1 MKIIAT
7 LRIALKAL
15 RQNALRSGLTM
26 LGIVIGVGAVICVV
40 AIGEGAAANV
50 ERAISN
56 IGANMIWVE
65 AGGVNRGGVRTGSF
79 GTKTL
84 VLEDFQAIKDHIPL
98 VTNVTPQVDTRVQ
111 VVFGNQNWGT
121 TVRGVGPEYLALKG
135 WNITRGGMYTEADV
149 ERAGNVCVLGQ
160 TVADQLFGP
169 EDPIGET
176 IRVKDQ
182 PCVVVGVLE
191 IKGQSATGQDQ
202 DDTFLMPY
210 TTVMKKIKGQTW
222 LDDILMSGTSARV
235 VDDAEREIAAL
246 LRERH
251 HLRPEAPDDFN
262 LRHPTEIAEAVKQ
275 STQTMEALL
284 AAIASVSLLVGG
296 IGIMNIMLVSVTER
310 TREIG
315 LRQAVG
321 ARGRDVLRQFLVEAV
336 ILSLIGGAI
345 GIAAGTIGAQ
355 AIANSFQWPT
365 RVSTNAVALAFGC
378 SAAIG
383 VFFGYYPARRAARLN
398 PIEALRFE

>member
-1 MKIIAT
+1 MIPR
-7 LRIALKAL
+7 LALKAL
-15 RQNALRSGLTM
+15 TQNKLRTGLTM
-26 LGIVIGVGAVICVV
+26 LGIIIGVGAVICVV
-40 AIGEGAAANV
+40 AIGEGASASV
-50 ERAISN
+50 ERAITN

-65 AGGVNRGGVRTGSF
+65 AGGVNRGGVRTGS
-79 GTKTL
+79 GATKTL
-84 VLEDFQAIKDHIPL
+84 TMSDFDAIREQIHDI
-98 VTNVTPQVDTRVQ
+98 TNLTPQADTRVQ

-121 TVRGVGPEYLALKG
+121 SVRGVGPEYIVLKN
-135 WNITRGGMYTEADV
+135 WNVVRGGMYTDV
-149 ERAGNVCVLGQ
+149 DVARAANVCVIGR
-160 TVADQLFGP
+160 TIADQLFGGQ
-169 EDPIGET
+169 DPIGEAMR
-176 IRVKDQ
+176 IGNES
-182 PCVVVGVLE
+182 CAVVGVLDV
-191 IKGQSATGQDQ
+191 KGQSATGQDQ
-202 DDTFLMPY
+202 DDNVLMPY

-222 LDDILMSGTSARV
+222 LDDIMMSATSARV
-235 VDDAEREIAAL
+235 VDQVEQEITDL

-251 HLRPEAPDDFN
+251 HIRTGANDDFN

-275 STQTMEALL
+275 TTQTMEALL

-345 GIAAGTIGAQ
+345 GIGLGTFGART
-355 AIANSFQWPT
+355 IANSFEWPV
-365 RVSTNAVALAFGC
+365 RVSTSAVSIAFLF

-383 VFFGYYPARRAARLN
+383 VFFGYYPARQAARLD
-398 PIEALRFE
+398 PIEALRAE